1 MPLSDKQ
8 YYFILAEKQW
18 WAAAAKVT
26 EGLSKSMGGICH
38 TTRIICKQS
47 AKILGLLLVYV
58 TLSPYVT
65 TVNFCQWLTDP
76 EQF

>member
-26 EGLSKSMGGICH
+26 VRLSESTGGICH
-38 TTRIICKQS
+38 MTSIICMQS
-47 AKILGLLLVYV
+47 AKILGLVLVYF

-76 EQF
+76 EYF